1 MRIEEILQ
9 KESLE
14 KPDLITLLS
23 AEGEEKKQL
32 FRHAAQVK
40 QEHVGNKVFFRGL
53 IEFSNI
59 CSKDCYYC
67 GIRKSNKKVSRYNL
81 SDEEI
86 LEAARFA
93 YENNYGSVVLQG
105 GEIDSP
111 KFTERIERLL
121 QEIKKLS
128 DGGLGITLSLGEQS
142 RDTYARWMEA
152 GAHRYLLRI
161 ESSSRE
167 LFEKIHPH
175 DEHHEFDRR
184 YDCLRTLQELGYQ
197 AGTGVMIGLP
207 FQSVEDL
214 ADDLLFMQSF
224 DVDMVGMGPYIEH
237 HDTPLYAYRDQLLPI
252 GERFD
257 LALKM
262 IATLRILMKD
272 INIAAA
278 TALQAIDP
286 LGREKAV
293 KIGANVIM
301 PNVTPGLFRN
311 DYALYEN
318 KPCTDEEPDQ
328 CKGCLDA
335 RLKLADGE
343 IGYGEWGDSQHFLK
357 RNKG

>member
-1 MRIEEILQ
+1 M
-9 KESLE
+9 
-14 KPDLITLLS
+14 ITMLS
-23 AEGEEKKQL
+23 AEGEFRKQL
-32 FRHAAQVK
+32 FRRAEQVK
-40 QEHVGNKVFFRGL
+40 LEHVGNKVYFRGL

-67 GIRKSNKKVSRYNL
+67 GIRKGNKKVARYNL

-93 YENNYGSVVLQG
+93 YESNYGSVVLQG
-105 GEIDSP
+105 GEIASQ
-111 KFTERIERLL
+111 KFTGRIEQLCR
-121 QEIKKLS
+121 QIKKLS
-128 DGGLGITLSLGEQS
+128 DNRLGITLSLGEQS
-142 RDTYARWMEA
+142 RDTYSRWKDA

-161 ESSSRE
+161 ESSSRA

-175 DEHHEFDRR
+175 DEHHEFETR
-184 YDCLRTLQELGYQ
+184 YTCLRTLQELGYQ
-197 AGTGVMIGLP
+197 TGTGVMIGLP
-207 FQSVEDL
+207 FQTPEDL

-237 HDTPLYAYRDQLLPI
+237 HDTPLYDFRDQLLPI
-252 GERFD
+252 GDRFD

-318 KPCTDEEPDQ
+318 KPCTDEDPDQ

-335 RLKLADGE
+335 RVKLVDGE
-343 IGYGEWGDSQHFLK
+343 IGYGEWGDSKHFFRK
-357 RNKG
+357 VKG